1 MNQSA
6 GNSPPGQNES
16 AADKAMKAL
25 TRLFSAQ
32 KVATN
37 AHSRRRHR
45 HPRPVIVLPMS
56 GLFQGVSDLLRH
68 VSLVV
73 LGQDGVG
80 GEKAGA
86 GQCAFGDNAQSAS
99 KIS

>member
-1 MNQSA
+1 MDQSA
-6 GNSPPGQNES
+6 GNSPPKS
-16 AADKAMKAL
+16 KTAADKAMKGL

-37 AHSRRRHR
+37 SHSRRRHR